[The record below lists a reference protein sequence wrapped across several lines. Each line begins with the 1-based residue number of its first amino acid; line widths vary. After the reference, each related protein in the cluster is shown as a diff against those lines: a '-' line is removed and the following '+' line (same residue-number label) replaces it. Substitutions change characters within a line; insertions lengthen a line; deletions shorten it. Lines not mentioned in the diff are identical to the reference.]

1 MKAMLNM
8 TKSADKSALEEAKRT
23 TTVAIQQCDEV
34 QIFYNF
40 LSNSWLTVWMSHP
53 IIVGQVAWNNK
64 VYYRRL
70 FNKTHKLYSHIQ
82 R

>member
-40 LSNSWLTVWMSHP
+40 LSNS
-53 IIVGQVAWNNK
+53 
-64 VYYRRL
+64 
-70 FNKTHKLYSHIQ
+70 
-82 R
+82 

>member
-34 QIFYNF
+34 QIFYN
-40 LSNSWLTVWMSHP
+40 LLPLDWQYGWVIL
-53 IIVGQVAWNNK
+53 
-64 VYYRRL
+64 L
-70 FNKTHKLYSHIQ
+70 
-82 R
+82 